1 MNKSMKIITDHDGT
15 FSDHDIGRD
24 FLAREFSR
32 VYEFL
37 GIDGESPPQ
46 QFVNAVVKIRE
57 QPEII
62 NKTLGRVIAEN
73 GRCRNYNPRTDHG
86 VELALMTVLEYELS
100 GGSDDLS
107 ERFKEKVPGPDTTL
121 RRYAREL
128 ICNAPF
134 SFDLHVCSAG
144 IEDCVR
150 KPYEELKLRRNPEN
164 IYLEV
169 VGTEIL
175 RKEGESRWVVKPVG
189 KYHKAY
195 ELARILNG
203 NGGDGIPRPF
213 VACGDTSG
221 DSGMMMEAYGRGGVP
236 ISIGEKAKDYAT
248 IVVDDGDGFYSG
260 SHVVIAAYA
269 VANDSS
275 DSRSLYRDIIS
286 EMGLDGKKPKVR
298 YGNLRPRKIDKEIIS
313 LINGGNT

>member
-1 MNKSMKIITDHDGT
+1 MDKSMKIITDHDGT
-15 FSDHDIGRD
+15 FSPCDIGRD
-24 FLAREFSR
+24 FLADEFSE

-37 GIDGESPPQ
+37 GIDGESPSQ
-46 QFVNAVVKIRE
+46 QFVNAVSKIRE

-62 NKTLGRVIAEN
+62 NKTLGKVIAEN
-73 GRCRNYNPRTDHG
+73 GRCRNYNPHTDHG
-86 VELALMTVLEYELS
+86 VELALMTLLEHELG

-121 RRYAREL
+121 RRYGREL

-134 SFDLHVCSAG
+134 RLNLYVCSAG
-144 IEDCVR
+144 IKDCVR
-150 KPYEELKLRRNPEN
+150 KPYEELKLRRNPGD

-175 RKEGESRWVVKPVG
+175 RKENESRWVVKPVG
-189 KYHKAY
+189 RYQKAY
-195 ELARILNG
+195 ELVRILND
-203 NGGDGIPRPF
+203 NGDGIPRPF

-221 DSGMMMEAYGRGGVP
+221 DSEMMREAYRMGGIP
-236 ISIGEKAKDYAT
+236 ISVGEKAKDYAT
-248 IVVDDGDGFYSG
+248 IVVDDGDGFYGG

-269 VANDSS
+269 VTNNGANP
-275 DSRSLYRDIIS
+275 RSVYREITS
-286 EMGLDGKKPKVR
+286 EMEIDGKRPKVR

-313 LINGGNT
+313 LIKNG